1 MNRKVIIG
9 YPNREWEGNT
19 GETIKGL
26 KSYNVYDS
34 RKEKF

>member
-9 YPNREWEGNT
+9 YPIKNGREIPEKT
-19 GETIKGL
+19 SKGL
-26 KSYNVYDS
+26 KSYNVYDR